1 MVIWQCTR
9 FSDLTNEAM
18 YAVFKLRQDVFVVEQ
33 NCPYHDIDEL
43 DRIAQHV
50 LGWQTSANAK
60 DELIAY
66 LRLVP
71 PGKKYKEPS
80 IGRVITRFTHRRKGL
95 GLELMRVALN
105 SSRQHFPGEGNRI
118 SAQAHLEGF
127 YSSLGYEVVSEPY
140 DEDGIPHL
148 EMLLPT

>member
-1 MVIWQCTR
+1 
-9 FSDLTNEAM
+9 M
-18 YAVFKLRQDVFVVEQ
+18 YTMLKLRQDVFIVEQ
-33 NCPYHDIDEL
+33 HCPYHDIDEL
-43 DRIAQHV
+43 DRIALHV
-50 LGWQTSANAK
+50 LGWQTFGSEK
-60 DELIAY
+60 EELVAY

-95 GLELMRVALN
+95 GLELMRVALD

-127 YSSLGYEVVSEPY
+127 YSGLGYQVVSEPY

-148 EMLLPT
+148 EMLLTA